1 MLCGFCCLIS
11 QTRGRR
17 ACIITSAA
25 APALSSI
32 SGLLSRKITSP
43 AEQWNAG
50 SVLRASAFLL
60 WLLWT
65 SYWKDQEELLQ
76 GFEELQKLP
85 REAVRVRL
93 GFRKRNLMTLGQRS
107 SITFHFQPATKEGLF
122 WWERESNGLSRL
134 PGLGLHFWG
143 ILPTCWDILVQRF
156 LPMDFLAGI
165 AQLGACARVCGCR
178 AGICLNP
185 RGGRNQMCIRLCC
198 SCISGA
204 AFLIESICSVI
215 PHQAFDYTYYPASLV
230 RCWVP
235 F

>member
-25 APALSSI
+25 ALALSSI

-43 AEQWNAG
+43 AEQWNTG
-50 SVLRASAFLL
+50 SVVRASAFLL

-65 SYWKDQEELLQ
+65 SYRKDQEELLQ
-76 GFEELQKLP
+76 GFEDLQKQP
-85 REAVRVRL
+85 CESVRVCL
-93 GFRKRNLMTLGQRS
+93 GFGERNLMTLEQRDV
-107 SITFHFQPATKEGLF
+107 
-122 WWERESNGLSRL
+122 R
-134 PGLGLHFWG
+134 LHFISSLLPKRVRSGERGVDYQGCLAWGFIFEEFFLPAG
-143 ILPTCWDILVQRF
+143 ILWCSIF
-156 LPMDFLAGI
+156 LPWTSWQVSHCSG
-165 AQLGACARVCGCR
+165 VCGFR

-185 RGGRNQMCIRLCC
+185 RGGYNQMHITLCC
-198 SCISGA
+198 LCISGD

-215 PHQAFDYTYYPASLV
+215 PHWAFDYTYYPTSLV
-230 RCWVP
+230 RCWVL